1 MMFDDSS
8 LVGGANSSML
18 NTSMK
23 SEGGLSV
30 LNTSRGEEVLI
41 SVTMSGRDMIM
52 VAQEAVEGADNVKEE
67 AGEPG
72 LAFDADSIKVFVDCS
87 SQYMHIT
94 PAQGYGGNNW
104 DGASTRGGSQRACRG
119 SNLQVSYS
127 HYSAFSPNI

>member
-41 SVTMSGRDMIM
+41 SVIISGLNMKM
-52 VAQEAVEGADNVKEE
+52 VPQEAVEGADNVKEE

-72 LAFDADSIKVFVDCS
+72 LAFDADSIKVTAEAAAWFEEAF
-87 SQYMHIT
+87 SQCMHIT
-94 PAQGYGGNNW
+94 LHKVMAETIGMGLLPEEAARELAEDYQY
-104 DGASTRGGSQRACRG
+104 T
-119 SNLQVSYS
+119 L
-127 HYSAFSPNI
+127 